1 MTPATLAATLLIV
14 ATLADIASTEY
25 ALRRGLSEGNPV
37 AAKLMAVF
45 GKFWGLPKLALAARV
60 GSCNTPQSPPRA
72 GFFTPARNSLQRTA
86 NSPISPLKTGLPS
99 AETAPH

>member
-37 AAKLMAVF
+37 AAKLMSHF
-45 GKFWGLPKLALAARV
+45 GKFWGLPKLALAAWIFIERSDKWAWLIAALAV
-60 GSCNTPQSPPRA
+60 A
-72 GFFTPARNSLQRTA
+72 LLVIAA
-86 NSPISPLKTGLPS
+86 NNVRMAKRRMNQ
-99 AETAPH
+99 